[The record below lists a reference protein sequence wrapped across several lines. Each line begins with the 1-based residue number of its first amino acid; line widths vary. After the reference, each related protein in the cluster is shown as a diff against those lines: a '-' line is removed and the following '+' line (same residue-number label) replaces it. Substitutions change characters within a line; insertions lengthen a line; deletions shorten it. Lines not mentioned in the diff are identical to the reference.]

1 MVVVVAVFGSVG
13 VRVWVVG
20 DKDEERT
27 EPSFLDVDPAAL
39 KCTGVPHCLLL
50 SVSVQVAV
58 MSLSFTGDG
67 ALNTVSRSGAVG
79 VRRVAEQLYSSL
91 C

>member
-1 MVVVVAVFGSVG
+1 M
-13 VRVWVVG
+13 VG

-27 EPSFLDVDPAAL
+27 EPSFIYIDPAAS
-39 KCTGVPHCLLL
+39 KCTGVPRRLLL

-58 MSLSFTGDG
+58 MPLSFTGYG
-67 ALNTVSRSGAVG
+67 ALNTVSRSRAVG